1 MTTPKGRFVFIPEG
15 SDEAFEIDVEELMA
29 AQKET
34 LFGRFLNW
42 LNSFR
47 VKTAPAAQ
55 LNKVSAPSLNIPQ
68 EVCKKFEEL
77 FTTAVWLHKD
87 MYDKKALHIMDV
99 YPKNHAE
106 GWEPYVRLAGMG
118 STPRELSLVELLT
131 NYDPYSPET
140 DELHS

>member
-15 SDEAFEIDVEELMA
+15 SDDAFEIDVEELMA

-42 LNSFR
+42 LHSL
-47 VKTAPAAQ
+47 KKDPPTQ
-55 LNKVSAPSLNIPQ
+55 LNKVSAPTLDIPE

-77 FTTAVWLHKD
+77 FTTAVWQHKD
-87 MYDKKALHIMDV
+87 LYENKPLHIMEV

-106 GWEPYVRLAGMG
+106 GWEPYVTLTGIG
-118 STPRELSLVELLT
+118 STPMELSLVELLT
-131 NYDPYSPET
+131 NYDPYSHET
-140 DELHS
+140 DELNS